1 MKLRTKFKLAFI
13 FMTVIPAFVILT
25 ILFLIGFIHIKS
37 IENKYEIQEVGINH
51 IMNPAMLYSQV
62 TEKDYDIIV
71 NIANNEPYKLEN
83 EEYIHEINDVL
94 LEKYSYIIVKKGEE
108 ILLDGSGK
116 NVYEDFPE
124 SLGYYS
130 YTEDSE
136 EGVFLYGDYKY
147 LIKHIKFTY
156 DDGEMGDVY
165 IATEIGMLIPQLK
178 RMLGEMIITVV
189 VIVVI
194 TGILLGVWM
203 QKSVIWPLKKLGDAI
218 RKIGDGELDFEL
230 NKETDDEIGVLYDE
244 FEDMRLRLRD
254 TAQARIQDDVEN
266 KELISNISHDLKTPL
281 TSIKGYVEGIM
292 DGIADT
298 PEKMNKYIKTI
309 YNKTNDMDKLIGEL
323 TMYSRIDTNR
333 IPYDFKKVNV
343 DEYFS
348 DCAEEISTELEA
360 GNISLSYKNNIDK
373 DTIIIA
379 DPEQLKRVINNIV
392 SNSVKYIGNK
402 EGRLNITINDEHDY
416 IHVEIEDNGKGIEQ
430 KNLSRIFDRFYRTDS
445 SRNSKQGGS
454 GIGLAISR
462 KIIEMHGGS
471 IWATS
476 KLGEGTTIH
485 FIIRKYYEPEVI
497 KNE

>member
-1 MKLRTKFKLAFI
+1 
-13 FMTVIPAFVILT
+13 
-25 ILFLIGFIHIKS
+25 
-37 IENKYEIQEVGINH
+37 
-51 IMNPAMLYSQV
+51 
-62 TEKDYDIIV
+62 
-71 NIANNEPYKLEN
+71 
-83 EEYIHEINDVL
+83 
-94 LEKYSYIIVKKGEE
+94 
-108 ILLDGSGK
+108 
-116 NVYEDFPE
+116 
-124 SLGYYS
+124 
-130 YTEDSE
+130 
-136 EGVFLYGDYKY
+136 
-147 LIKHIKFTY
+147 
-156 DDGEMGDVY
+156 
-165 IATEIGMLIPQLK
+165 
-178 RMLGEMIITVV
+178 
-189 VIVVI
+189 
-194 TGILLGVWM
+194 
-203 QKSVIWPLKKLGDAI
+203 
-218 RKIGDGELDFEL
+218 
-230 NKETDDEIGVLYDE
+230 
-244 FEDMRLRLRD
+244 
-254 TAQARIQDDVEN
+254 
-266 KELISNISHDLKTPL
+266 
-281 TSIKGYVEGIM
+281 M